1 MLYCRISR
9 LNRCFFCLV
18 VLVLGFNG
26 LQAQGMSAEDEKKE
40 IRKQTKEWRKK
51 ARYYKKNP
59 LVLKAREEAFEAERE
74 QIRLERERCQKSY
87 SELDRILQSEKDQ
100 VRQELLSTKM
110 EVDSMLRVE
119 DSLRFAVNYLM
130 DSLTE
135 IQANQKLRQE
145 TQATTTQR
153 QISALRRAVVG
164 TDAQTAGVT
173 YSVQIGAVYRGQSRV
188 LPLSLENFIVDT
200 TNGVNQYLVGRFTD
214 RQTAESF
221 RNEVR
226 QFGIKDAFVVAFQ
239 DGQRITMR
247 KAKKELK
254 KQATPNQLDNRTKVE
269 LEELKERLKGLEDE
283 KKRLQFQMDTV
294 KSSRRQAQL
303 ELQRVQKLYE
313 VTLREINNLASG
325 YNPLPAEDDNARILS
340 RKTAE
345 SDTSTY
351 YYQVQ
356 LYSGSFAGAEVFK
369 KKCKNA
375 NITEPIQIQFDKPYH
390 KLRSGTFMSY
400 QEALRYRDI
409 VRVHFPDAFVVKR
422 K

>member
-1 MLYCRISR
+1 
-9 LNRCFFCLV
+9 
-18 VLVLGFNG
+18 
-26 LQAQGMSAEDEKKE
+26 
-40 IRKQTKEWRKK
+40 
-51 ARYYKKNP
+51 
-59 LVLKAREEAFEAERE
+59 
-74 QIRLERERCQKSY
+74 
-87 SELDRILQSEKDQ
+87 
-100 VRQELLSTKM
+100 M

-119 DSLRFAVNYLM
+119 DSLRFAVNYLL

-153 QISALRRAVVG
+153 QISALRRAVIG
-164 TDAQTAGVT
+164 TDAQTAGIT

-200 TNGVNQYLVGRFTD
+200 TNGLNQYLVGRFSD
-214 RQTAESF
+214 RNTAEAF
-221 RNEVR
+221 KNEVR

-283 KKRLQFQMDTV
+283 KKRLHFQMDTIR
-294 KSSRRQAQL
+294 SSRRQAQL

-313 VTLREINNLASG
+313 VTLREINNLTSS
-325 YNPLPAEDDNARILS
+325 YNPPPAEEDNPRILS

-345 SDTSTY
+345 TDTSTY

-375 NITEPIQIQFDKPYH
+375 NITEPIQILFDKPYH
-390 KLRSGTFMSY
+390 KLRAGTFKSY

-409 VRVHFPDAFVVKR
+409 VRVYFPDAFVVKR

>member
-1 MLYCRISR
+1 MLYCRISG
-9 LNRCFFCLV
+9 LNRYFFCLV

-26 LQAQGMSAEDEKKE
+26 LQAQGLSAEDEKKE
-40 IRKQTKEWRKK
+40 IQKQTKEWRKK

-59 LVLKAREEAFEAERE
+59 LILKAREEAFEAERE

-100 VRQELLSTKM
+100 VRQELISTKI

-119 DSLRFAVNYLM
+119 DSLRFAVNYLA

-145 TQATTTQR
+145 TQASTTQR

-173 YSVQIGAVYRGQSRV
+173 YSVQIGAVYRGQSRS

-214 RQTAESF
+214 RATAESF

-226 QFGIKDAFVVAFQ
+226 QFGVKDAFVVAFQ
-239 DGQRITMR
+239 DGQRITLR

-254 KQATPNQLDNRTKVE
+254 KQPTSNQLDNRTKVE
-269 LEELKERLKGLEDE
+269 VAELNERLKGLEEE
-283 KKRLQFQMDTV
+283 KKRLAYQMDTV

-313 VTLREINNLASG
+313 VTLREINNLTSG
-325 YNPLPAEDDNARILS
+325 YNPPPTETENSRSVS
-340 RKTAE
+340 RKSPE
-345 SDTSTY
+345 SDTTTY

-390 KLRSGTFMSY
+390 KLRAGTFKSY
-400 QEALRYRDI
+400 QEALNYRDL

>member
-1 MLYCRISR
+1 
-9 LNRCFFCLV
+9 
-18 VLVLGFNG
+18 
-26 LQAQGMSAEDEKKE
+26 MSADDEKTE

-110 EVDSMLRVE
+110 EVDSMLRIE
-119 DSLRFAVNYLM
+119 DSLRFAVNYLA

-164 TDAQTAGVT
+164 TDAQTAGIT
-173 YSVQIGAVYRGQSRV
+173 YSVQIGAVYRGQSRA

-200 TNGVNQYLVGRFTD
+200 TNGVNQYLVGRFSD
-214 RQTAESF
+214 HNTAEAF
-221 RNEVR
+221 KNEVR

-254 KQATPNQLDNRTKVE
+254 KQPTPNQLDNRTKVE
-269 LEELKERLKGLEDE
+269 LEELKDRLKGLEDE

-313 VTLREINNLASG
+313 VTLREINNLTSG
-325 YNPLPAEDDNARILS
+325 YNPPPDEENIARAVS
-340 RKTAE
+340 RKSAE
-345 SDTSTY
+345 SDTSTF

-369 KKCKNA
+369 KKCKNV
-375 NITEPIQIQFDKPYH
+375 NITEPIQIQYDKPYH
-390 KLRSGTFMSY
+390 KLRAGTFKSY
-400 QEALRYRDI
+400 QEAVRYRDLI
-409 VRVHFPDAFVVKR
+409 RVHFPDAFVVKR